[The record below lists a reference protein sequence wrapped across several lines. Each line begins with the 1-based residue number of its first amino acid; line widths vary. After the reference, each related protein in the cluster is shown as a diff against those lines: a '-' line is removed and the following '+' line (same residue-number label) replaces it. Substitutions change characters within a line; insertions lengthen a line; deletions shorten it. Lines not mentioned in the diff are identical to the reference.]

1 MDYLVDLLDDRH
13 VELET
18 FCDSVHGLGGVIAF
32 DDLAYGLTSL
42 LDVGAFAPR
51 TEYVVTFLPGLR
63 GDSQAVLAE
72 PVSKT
77 VQTPG
82 LKPMLRFLGRARYLP
97 RLQGATL
104 RFEARN
110 AERLRV
116 SMRQIFPQNLIF
128 WLTKNRE
135 TASGDV
141 AAKAELIS
149 KAVLIVGGLEGCIN
163 HKEGG
168 ELADNLS
175 RLYQYMSITL
185 TEANIHGDIA
195 KLNEVSKLLLEIKSA
210 WVQIPGQ
217 TQQASA

>member
-1 MDYLVDLLDDRH
+1 MITQMFD
-13 VELET
+13 
-18 FCDSVHGLGGVIAF
+18 GVLTRIAQ
-32 DDLAYGLTSL
+32 AK
-42 LDVGAFAPR
+42 GAI
-51 TEYVVTFLPGLR
+51 
-63 GDSQAVLAE
+63 
-72 PVSKT
+72 
-77 VQTPG
+77 
-82 LKPMLRFLGRARYLP
+82 
-97 RLQGATL
+97 
-104 RFEARN
+104 
-110 AERLRV
+110 ER
-116 SMRQIFPQNLIF
+116 
-128 WLTKNRE
+128 
-135 TASGDV
+135 GDV

-185 TEANIHGDIA
+185 TEANIHSDIA